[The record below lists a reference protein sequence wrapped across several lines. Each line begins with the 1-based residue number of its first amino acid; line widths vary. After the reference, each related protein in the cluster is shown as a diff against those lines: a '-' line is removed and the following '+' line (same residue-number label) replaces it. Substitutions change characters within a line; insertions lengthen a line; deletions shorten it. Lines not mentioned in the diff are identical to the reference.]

1 MPHARLQP
9 DVVRTLT
16 KLSRASDR
24 TSPTVFAGREDEISF
39 LNEAVQATCQGEV
52 GHTVVIQGVPGAGKT
67 ALLHEYAARLLLTA
81 EQTDRPI
88 IPVPLKSKHL
98 NAPPLAIIREM
109 NRWFCEYESSD
120 KWSKMWNATAN
131 AASLAGNVLQSI
143 FTRKDAS
150 TFLPSSKLPTSLE
163 DALDDY
169 FKIHFARQSG
179 TVVLLVDEAQNLAD
193 TIQVREHLES
203 LHCGVAGDTQVMLV
217 CFGLANTTSRLRE
230 LGLSRLAHGHV
241 KSIGVLSSDDAKK
254 AITGTLGVAFAPHE
268 FQHGP
273 FDEERRAQ
281 WIGDAA
287 DVILAES
294 GNFPHHITNGC
305 RALAE
310 IVLNEGIDENPPVE
324 PLKSLCRDYKSEY
337 YDTRLQP
344 WERHK
349 TALALAFASGNAESG
364 WIPVGNIKRALM
376 ASDEVGDSVDAQ
388 KASAVIDEMCTCGYV
403 ELNMGECRPVLPS
416 LTSHFIAIERTAKPH
431 SEVVMAVQAALDHR
445 SSGHHQ
451 HLTR

>member
-1 MPHARLQP
+1 M
-9 DVVRTLT
+9 
-16 KLSRASDR
+16 
-24 TSPTVFAGREDEISF
+24 FAGREDEIAF
-39 LNEAVQATCQGEV
+39 LNEAAQATCQGEV

-67 ALLHEYAARLLLTA
+67 ALLHEYAARLFLTA

-98 NAPPLAIIREM
+98 NAPPLAIIRE
-109 NRWFCEYESSD
+109 
-120 KWSKMWNATAN
+120 
-131 AASLAGNVLQSI
+131 LQSV
-143 FTRKDAS
+143 FTRKDTS
-150 TFLPSSKLPTSLE
+150 TFLSSSKLPTSLE

-241 KSIGVLSSDDAKK
+241 KSIGVLSSDDAEKV
-254 AITGTLGVAFAPHE
+254 ITGTLGVAFAPHE
-268 FQHGP
+268 FHHGP

-281 WIGDAA
+281 WIGEAA

-349 TALALAFASGNAESG
+349 TALALAFASGNTESG

-431 SEVVMAVQAALDHR
+431 SEVVMAVQAALDH
-445 SSGHHQ
+445 
-451 HLTR
+451 